1 MSTPLV
7 VTQLLLKKAEVEA
20 QIASL
25 SDRLADARADL
36 FHVTAAVRLFD
47 PTLVDRPATVYHGVT
62 RAMKRR
68 DLFALC
74 RAALE
79 ASPEPL
85 NTRQLAR
92 HVITV
97 EGWDA
102 DDRRLKVAIAHKVG
116 SVMGRMALRGVVL
129 KSGTRE
135 GATVWKL
142 ASSGGLKAGR

>member
-1 MSTPLV
+1 MSTPQV
-7 VTQLLLKKAEVEA
+7 VTTLLLKKAEVEA

-25 SDRLADARADL
+25 SDRLADARTDL
-36 FHVTAAVRLFD
+36 FHIVAAVRLFD
-47 PTLVDRPATVYHGVT
+47 PTLVDRPATAYHGVT

-92 HVITV
+92 HVITS
-97 EGWDA
+97 EGWDE
-102 DDRRLKVAIAHKVG
+102 DDKRLKIAIAHKVG
-116 SVMGRMALRGVVL
+116 AALGRMALRRLVSKAGM
-129 KSGTRE
+129 KG
-135 GATVWKL
+135 GATLWRL
-142 ASSGGLKAGR
+142 PDGRKPE